1 MAKISAFKALLLIIC
16 SSAIGGWQVEVDAF
30 SSTSFI
36 AKATHQHSSSSS
48 ACRRHVLQNKFQTNM
63 MIRGNTNYYSKKRVS
78 SSCLNEGLSNDN
90 DNLNTSDNQTALS
103 SKSSCWNPSLRKIIA
118 TISSIGILETAY
130 LTYDKIQYSKL
141 GGGVRG
147 GASSLVSAFCSSTEQ
162 GGGGSGSCND
172 VLHGPYASLH
182 LGTIDIPLSL
192 LGMAAYT
199 MAFALAIIPLLF
211 NESNVDNDDD
221 VATDA
226 SAAVVVVPDAQNRIA
241 LLGSTT
247 LLASFSVYLVSLLI
261 GVLHTSCLFCFVS
274 AGLSISM
281 AGVSWIGGML
291 PGSSNDEV
299 QDGMDMN
306 IVADIAKLR
315 KNGMVAGASSVG
327 LATVMALV
335 IFVTVDDGSSSMKPS
350 AASSSSSSS
359 GTLLASTSSK
369 AATTSQYQENV
380 PPPIT
385 TTSSTAALSLAKDL
399 NSLDS
404 RMFGAFWCSHCYDQ
418 KQALGYE
425 AMQSIPYIECDRV
438 GFNNKRDFCKEKDVP
453 GYPTWEIGGSL
464 FPGERSLE
472 ELKEIVDD
480 VKSSR

>member
-1 MAKISAFKALLLIIC
+1 
-16 SSAIGGWQVEVDAF
+16 
-30 SSTSFI
+30 
-36 AKATHQHSSSSS
+36 
-48 ACRRHVLQNKFQTNM
+48 
-63 MIRGNTNYYSKKRVS
+63 
-78 SSCLNEGLSNDN
+78 
-90 DNLNTSDNQTALS
+90 
-103 SKSSCWNPSLRKIIA
+103 
-118 TISSIGILETAY
+118 
-130 LTYDKIQYSKL
+130 
-141 GGGVRG
+141 
-147 GASSLVSAFCSSTEQ
+147 
-162 GGGGSGSCND
+162 
-172 VLHGPYASLH
+172 
-182 LGTIDIPLSL
+182 
-192 LGMAAYT
+192 MAAYT
-199 MAFALAIIPLLF
+199 MVFALAIIPLLF
-211 NESNVDNDDD
+211 NESDNVDSDDD
-221 VATDA
+221 VATVA
-226 SAAVVVVPDAQNRIA
+226 SAAVVVPDAQNRIA

-247 LLASFSVYLVSLLI
+247 LMASFSVYLVSLLI
-261 GVLHTSCLFCFVS
+261 GVLHTSCLFCFFS

-299 QDGMDMN
+299 QDGMDIN

-315 KNGMVAGASSVG
+315 KNGIMASASSVG

-350 AASSSSSSS
+350 AAATSNS

-425 AMQSIPYIECDRV
+425 AMQSIPYIECDRE

>member
-1 MAKISAFKALLLIIC
+1 MSAFKALLLICI
-16 SSAIGGWQVEVDAF
+16 SVIGGWQEVVVEAF
-30 SSTSFI
+30 SSSSSFI
-36 AKATHQHSSSSS
+36 AKATHQHTSS
-48 ACRRHVLQNKFQTNM
+48 AATFHRHVLQNKFLQTNI
-63 MIRGNTNYYSKKRVS
+63 MIRDSTNYYSRERVS
-78 SSCLNEGLSNDN
+78 KSCLHEGLSNDEY
-90 DNLNTSDNQTALS
+90 DIIPSDDLKSTTTAL
-103 SKSSCWNPSLRKIIA
+103 SSCWNPNIRKIIA

-141 GGGVRG
+141 GGG
-147 GASSLVSAFCSSTEQ
+147 GASLVSAFCSSTEQ
-162 GGGGSGSCND
+162 SGGGGGSCND

-199 MAFALAIIPLLF
+199 MVFSLAIIPLLF
-211 NESNVDNDDD
+211 NNGSDVDNDDD
-221 VATDA
+221 VATVS
-226 SAAVVVVPDAQNRIA
+226 SAVVPDAQNRIA

-247 LLASFSVYLVSLLI
+247 LMASFSVYLVSLLI
-261 GVLHTSCLFCFVS
+261 GVLHTSCLFCFFS

-299 QDGMDMN
+299 QDGMDMK
-306 IVADIAKLR
+306 IVADIAELR
-315 KNGMVAGASSVG
+315 KNGMVAGTSSVG

-335 IFVTVDDGSSSMKPS
+335 IFVTVDDGSSSMTPY
-350 AASSSSSSS
+350 AASNSS
-359 GTLLASTSSK
+359 GTLLASSSSK
-369 AATTSQYQENV
+369 AATNSQYQENV

-418 KQALGYE
+418 KQALGFE
-425 AMQSIPYIECDRV
+425 AMQSIQYIECDRE

>member
-1 MAKISAFKALLLIIC
+1 MAKMSAFKALLLIIC
-16 SSAIGGWQVEVDAF
+16 SSAIGGGWQVEVDAF
-30 SSTSFI
+30 SSTSSFI
-36 AKATHQHSSSSS
+36 AKATHQHSSSAS
-48 ACRRHVLQNKFQTNM
+48 AFHRHVLQNKFQTN
-63 MIRGNTNYYSKKRVS
+63 IIHDSTNYYSKKRVS
-78 SSCLNEGLSNDN
+78 SSCLSEGLSNDN

-103 SKSSCWNPSLRKIIA
+103 PPKSSCWNPNIRKIIA

-147 GASSLVSAFCSSTEQ
+147 GGASSLVSAFCSSTEQ
-162 GGGGSGSCND
+162 GSGGSGSCND

-192 LGMAAYT
+192 LGMTAYT
-199 MAFALAIIPLLF
+199 MVFSLAIIPLLF

-221 VATDA
+221 VATDV
-226 SAAVVVVPDAQNRIA
+226 SAAVVTVPDAQNRIA

-247 LLASFSVYLVSLLI
+247 LMASFSVYLVSLLI

-306 IVADIAKLR
+306 VVADITKLR

-327 LATVMALV
+327 LATVMAAA

-350 AASSSSSSS
+350 AAS

-425 AMQSIPYIECDRV
+425 AMQSIPYIECDRE

-453 GYPTWEIGGSL
+453 GYPTWEIGGTL

>member
-1 MAKISAFKALLLIIC
+1 MAKMSAFKALLLIIC
-16 SSAIGGWQVEVDAF
+16 GSAIGGWQVEVDAF

-36 AKATHQHSSSSS
+36 AKASRLTTTHQHSSSAS
-48 ACRRHVLQNKFQTNM
+48 AFHRHVLQNKFQTN
-63 MIRGNTNYYSKKRVS
+63 IIQDSTNYYSKKRVS
-78 SSCLNEGLSNDN
+78 SSCLNEGLSNN

-103 SKSSCWNPSLRKIIA
+103 PTSCWNPNIRKIIA

-141 GGGVRG
+141 GGVGG
-147 GASSLVSAFCSSTEQ
+147 GASLVSAFCSSTEQ
-162 GGGGSGSCND
+162 GSGGSCND

-199 MAFALAIIPLLF
+199 MVFALAIIPLLF
-211 NESNVDNDDD
+211 NESDVDNDDD
-221 VATDA
+221 VATVA
-226 SAAVVVVPDAQNRIA
+226 SAAVVVPDAQNRIA

-247 LLASFSVYLVSLLI
+247 LMASFSVYLVSLLI
-261 GVLHTSCLFCFVS
+261 GVLHTSCLFCFFS

-335 IFVTVDDGSSSMKPS
+335 IFVTVDDGSSSITPP
-350 AASSSSSSS
+350 AASTSSS

-385 TTSSTAALSLAKDL
+385 TTSSKAALSLAKDL

-425 AMQSIPYIECDRV
+425 AMQSIPYIECDRE

>member
-1 MAKISAFKALLLIIC
+1 
-16 SSAIGGWQVEVDAF
+16 
-30 SSTSFI
+30 
-36 AKATHQHSSSSS
+36 
-48 ACRRHVLQNKFQTNM
+48 
-63 MIRGNTNYYSKKRVS
+63 
-78 SSCLNEGLSNDN
+78 
-90 DNLNTSDNQTALS
+90 
-103 SKSSCWNPSLRKIIA
+103 
-118 TISSIGILETAY
+118 
-130 LTYDKIQYSKL
+130 
-141 GGGVRG
+141 
-147 GASSLVSAFCSSTEQ
+147 
-162 GGGGSGSCND
+162 
-172 VLHGPYASLH
+172 
-182 LGTIDIPLSL
+182 
-192 LGMAAYT
+192 MAAYT
-199 MAFALAIIPLLF
+199 MVFSLAIIPLLF
-211 NESNVDNDDD
+211 NESNDDD
-221 VATDA
+221 VATVA
-226 SAAVVVVPDAQNRIA
+226 SAAVVVPDAQNRIA

-247 LLASFSVYLVSLLI
+247 LMASFSVYLVSLLI
-261 GVLHTSCLFCFVS
+261 GVLHTSCLFCFFSV
-274 AGLSISM
+274 GLSISM

-299 QDGMDMN
+299 RDGMDMN

-350 AASSSSSSS
+350 AASRSS

-425 AMQSIPYIECDRV
+425 AMQSIPYIECDRE

-480 VKSSR
+480 VKKSR